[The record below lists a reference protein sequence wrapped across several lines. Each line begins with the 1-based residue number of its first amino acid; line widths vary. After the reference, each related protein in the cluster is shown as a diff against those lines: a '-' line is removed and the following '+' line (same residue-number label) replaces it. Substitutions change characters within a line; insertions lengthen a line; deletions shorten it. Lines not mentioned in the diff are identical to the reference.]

1 MFVLIYIAAICAAN
15 LSAANFGIWITPFNA
30 FFLIGLELVLRD
42 ILHHRLTKSQMIIVV
57 LVAGVLSFLINA
69 DAKNIAIAS
78 FLAVVVSCLVD
89 YVVYSRTSGSWA
101 KRSNTSN
108 IASGF
113 TDSLIFPVVAFGVF
127 VPQVFFM
134 QWAAKV
140 FGGALWIRIFLFL
153 NKGKALI

>member
-1 MFVLIYIAAICAAN
+1 MLVLIYIAAICAAN
-15 LSAANFGIWITPFNA
+15 LSAATFGIWVTPLNA

-42 ILHHRLTKSQMIIVV
+42 ILHHRLKKTEMVLVV
-57 LVAGVLSFLINA
+57 LVAGVLSFLINI

-78 FLAVVVSCLVD
+78 FLAVVVSCFVD
-89 YVVYSRTSGSWA
+89 YVVYSKTTGSWT

-113 TDSLIFPVVAFGVF
+113 TDSLIFPIVAFGTFIPSVF
-127 VPQVFFM
+127 LL

-140 FGGALWIRIFLFL
+140 FGGALWVKIFSRKL
-153 NKGKALI
+153 KTI